1 MMKKFVLIIL
11 LNGLLL
17 SACRSAST
25 SANGKAEMT
34 PVGAPTSRS
43 LIVYAAA
50 SLTEAFTEVGIQFES
65 SHPGAKITYN
75 FSGSQTL
82 STQIMQGAT
91 ADVFAS
97 ANHTE
102 MDKLVSASLIQ
113 RDAPKDFLTNRLVV
127 ILPAGNPAHIQ
138 TLSDLS
144 LPGIK
149 LVLAADTVPAG
160 KYARQA
166 LQKISEDPSF
176 GAVYNTK
183 VLANVVSNEN
193 DVRQV
198 LTKVQL
204 GEADAGIVYISD
216 TITAPELKK
225 VEIPGNFNVIAKYPI
240 APLLNAPQAELAAEF
255 IAYVTSAEGQSI
267 LKKWGFTPITP

>member
-144 LPGIK
+144 LPGTK

-240 APLLNAPQAELAAEF
+240 APLLNAPQPELAAEF

-267 LKKWGFTPITP
+267 LKMWGFTPITP